1 MIVVIMGVSGAG
13 KTTVGHLLAN
23 ELGWE
28 FHDGDELHSPENKRK
43 MSEGIALNDTDR
55 QPWLASIRDLIEKIS
70 ARGSNAVIACSALK
84 QSYRDVIAGDHSRV
98 KIVYLKGNRELIA
111 QRIAH
116 RTNHFMNAS
125 LLDSQFEAL
134 EEPHDAIVVDIS
146 ATPVSIVK
154 SIRDKLRI

>member
-116 RTNHFMNAS
+116 RTNHFINKG
-125 LLDSQFEAL
+125 LLESQFDVL
-134 EEPHDAIVVDIS
+134 EEPHDAITVDIS
-146 ATPVSIVK
+146 ATPESIVETV
-154 SIRDKLRI
+154 RERLAL